1 MIVQCA
7 LPQSYVVYRLCCD
20 ILDYVMYISPVF
32 VGVNFHI
39 SPSCNEIFLL
49 QIAIFL
55 FIESLCSQK
64 FHNTTFAILLDM
76 HSNYMSKS
84 HPLEITKSLKKR
96 LYWSHFCA
104 SFTIFSM
111 HMGPTSWNT
120 QYMESPQN
128 HYLRNYECWAVFIF
142 LWKWSVPVLGVDFKN
157 RFNSLK
163 KKNPIPRIA
172 LVFRIL
178 KKIGISNFR
187 VSDSHRILNYWFA
200 RTIFTSRFAHIII
213 FCHIFTLHFFF
224 GFLCFLF
231 YNQHF
236 FLWHET
242 QFNSKI

>member
-7 LPQSYVVYRLCCD
+7 LLQSYIVYRLCCD

-32 VGVNFHI
+32 VGVHFHI

-128 HYLRNYECWAVFIF
+128 HYLCNYECWAVFIF

-157 RFNSLK
+157 CFNSLK
-163 KKNPIPRIA
+163 KKIPFRESPWFSEFKKKLEYWISELVILIEFWTIGLQGRFSQVDSHISWFFVIYLFYIFF
-172 LVFRIL
+172 LVFCV
-178 KKIGISNFR
+178 F
-187 VSDSHRILNYWFA
+187 YF
-200 RTIFTSRFAHIII
+200 TINI
-213 FCHIFTLHFFF
+213 FFMA
-224 GFLCFLF
+224 
-231 YNQHF
+231 
-236 FLWHET
+236 W
-242 QFNSKI
+242 NSV